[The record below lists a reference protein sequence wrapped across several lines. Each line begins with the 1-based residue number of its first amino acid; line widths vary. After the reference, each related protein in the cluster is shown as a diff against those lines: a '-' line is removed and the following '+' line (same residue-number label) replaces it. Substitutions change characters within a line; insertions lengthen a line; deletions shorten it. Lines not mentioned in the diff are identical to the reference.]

1 MFAIKSPFE
10 SVKVNPLALNKT
22 SSKLAKVAFD
32 MLSTP
37 WFVVVTIKFEFVELS
52 LLHIL
57 TGVVVVQV
65 KAIIKSSA
73 YTGPK

>member
-1 MFAIKSPFE
+1 MRSYCDR
-10 SVKVNPLALNKT
+10 VKNYQWQTISYQPLFMVKA
-22 SSKLAKVAFD
+22 
-32 MLSTP
+32 M
-37 WFVVVTIKFEFVELS
+37 FVELS